1 MKNLKDLVRPNVW
14 NMKPYSSARDEFQG
28 NASVFLDANEN
39 PFNRPYNRYPDPLQW
54 ELKKKIAEIKG
65 VKRESIFLGN
75 GSDEPIDLIIRAF
88 CEPSIDSIVSIAP
101 SYGMYEVAANVNNV
115 EFRKIKLD
123 EKFDLDTDS
132 LLEAANDWVKV
143 IFLCS
148 PNNPTG
154 NNLSR
159 DRLYKVLNTFQGIVV
174 IDEAYADFSIEPSFL
189 GELDKFPNLIV
200 LQTMSKAWGAAG
212 IRLGMAFA
220 SPEIIAILNKI
231 KYPYNVNLLTQERAL
246 YMLENK
252 EQMEKQ
258 LRSILSERIRLQAA
272 LPELNCVRKIY
283 PTDANF
289 ILVEVTNADT
299 IYKNLVRQGIIVRNR
314 TNVTM
319 CNGCLRITVGK
330 PDENDALLEALEKN
344 VKIYEM
350 KRALFIDRDGTL
362 VIEPPVDYQLDSLE
376 KLVFYPKVFRNLY
389 FIRKQ
394 LDFEFVMVTNQDGLG
409 TDSFP
414 EDTFWPAHDKMLKTL
429 EGEGIRFDDILID
442 RSFPEENSPN
452 RKPRTGM
459 LGRYLSG
466 EYDLANSYVI
476 GDRLTDMQL
485 AANLGAKGIWL
496 RPDDDEARQLLTENT
511 AISPA

>member
-1 MKNLKDLVRPNVW
+1 MKDLKDLVRPNVW

-54 ELKKKIAEIKG
+54 ELKKKIAELKG

-115 EFRKIKLD
+115 EFWKIKLD

-174 IDEAYADFSIEPSFL
+174 IDEAYVDFSIEPSFL

-246 YMLENK
+246 YVLENK
-252 EQMEKQ
+252 ERMEDQ
-258 LRSILSERIRLQAA
+258 LRSILSERIRLQTA

-299 IYKNLVRQGIIVRNR
+299 VYKNLVRQGIIVRNR

-330 PDENDALLEALEKN
+330 PGENDALLEAL
-344 VKIYEM
+344 
-350 KRALFIDRDGTL
+350 KR
-362 VIEPPVDYQLDSLE
+362 
-376 KLVFYPKVFRNLY
+376 
-389 FIRKQ
+389 
-394 LDFEFVMVTNQDGLG
+394 M
-409 TDSFP
+409 
-414 EDTFWPAHDKMLKTL
+414 
-429 EGEGIRFDDILID
+429 
-442 RSFPEENSPN
+442 
-452 RKPRTGM
+452 
-459 LGRYLSG
+459 
-466 EYDLANSYVI
+466 
-476 GDRLTDMQL
+476 
-485 AANLGAKGIWL
+485 
-496 RPDDDEARQLLTENT
+496 
-511 AISPA
+511 

>member
-1 MKNLKDLVRPNVW
+1 MKDLKNLVRPNVW

-88 CEPSIDSIVSIAP
+88 CEPSIDSVVSIDP

-132 LLEAANDWVKV
+132 LLEAADDWVKV

-174 IDEAYADFSIEPSFL
+174 IDEAYVDFSIEPSFL

-212 IRLGMAFA
+212 IRLGMAFDQISVQCKSA
-220 SPEIIAILNKI
+220 DSGTCLVYA
-231 KYPYNVNLLTQERAL
+231 R
-246 YMLENK
+246 
-252 EQMEKQ
+252 KQ
-258 LRSILSERIRLQAA
+258 G
-272 LPELNCVRKIY
+272 
-283 PTDANF
+283 TD
-289 ILVEVTNADT
+289 
-299 IYKNLVRQGIIVRNR
+299 
-314 TNVTM
+314 
-319 CNGCLRITVGK
+319 GK
-330 PDENDALLEALEKN
+330 PTSFDPL
-344 VKIYEM
+344 
-350 KRALFIDRDGTL
+350 R
-362 VIEPPVDYQLDSLE
+362 
-376 KLVFYPKVFRNLY
+376 
-389 FIRKQ
+389 
-394 LDFEFVMVTNQDGLG
+394 
-409 TDSFP
+409 TDSFADRITGVELRAQDLSYGCKLYP
-414 EDTFWPAHDKMLKTL
+414 GRCDK
-429 EGEGIRFDDILID
+429 R
-442 RSFPEENSPN
+442 
-452 RKPRTGM
+452 
-459 LGRYLSG
+459 RYGL
-466 EYDLANSYVI
+466 
-476 GDRLTDMQL
+476 
-485 AANLGAKGIWL
+485 
-496 RPDDDEARQLLTENT
+496 
-511 AISPA
+511 

>member
-1 MKNLKDLVRPNVW
+1 MKDLKDLVRPNVW

-174 IDEAYADFSIEPSFL
+174 IDEAYVDFSIEPSFL
-189 GELDKFPNLIV
+189 GELEKFPNLIV

-258 LRSILSERIRLQAA
+258 LRQYLANDTASFGRSVRSVIDGTEYYLVASTRMDGVHIVDKGFHRLMHAADSFIDGMLDDTFVATQSFERTIHIVIQFL
-272 LPELNCVRKIY
+272 
-283 PTDANF
+283 
-289 ILVEVTNADT
+289 LVE
-299 IYKNLVRQGIIVRNR
+299 
-314 TNVTM
+314 M
-319 CNGCLRITVGK
+319 
-330 PDENDALLEALEKN
+330 
-344 VKIYEM
+344 
-350 KRALFIDRDGTL
+350 
-362 VIEPPVDYQLDSLE
+362 
-376 KLVFYPKVFRNLY
+376 
-389 FIRKQ
+389 
-394 LDFEFVMVTNQDGLG
+394 
-409 TDSFP
+409 
-414 EDTFWPAHDKMLKTL
+414 
-429 EGEGIRFDDILID
+429 
-442 RSFPEENSPN
+442 
-452 RKPRTGM
+452 
-459 LGRYLSG
+459 
-466 EYDLANSYVI
+466 
-476 GDRLTDMQL
+476 
-485 AANLGAKGIWL
+485 
-496 RPDDDEARQLLTENT
+496 
-511 AISPA
+511 

>member
-1 MKNLKDLVRPNVW
+1 
-14 NMKPYSSARDEFQG
+14 
-28 NASVFLDANEN
+28 
-39 PFNRPYNRYPDPLQW
+39 
-54 ELKKKIAEIKG
+54 
-65 VKRESIFLGN
+65 
-75 GSDEPIDLIIRAF
+75 
-88 CEPSIDSIVSIAP
+88 
-101 SYGMYEVAANVNNV
+101 MYEVAANVNNV

-174 IDEAYADFSIEPSFL
+174 IDEAYVDFSIEPSFL
-189 GELDKFPNLIV
+189 SELDKFPNLIV

-330 PDENDALLEALEKN
+330 SDENDALLEALK
-344 VKIYEM
+344 
-350 KRALFIDRDGTL
+350 
-362 VIEPPVDYQLDSLE
+362 
-376 KLVFYPKVFRNLY
+376 
-389 FIRKQ
+389 
-394 LDFEFVMVTNQDGLG
+394 
-409 TDSFP
+409 
-414 EDTFWPAHDKMLKTL
+414 KM
-429 EGEGIRFDDILID
+429 
-442 RSFPEENSPN
+442 
-452 RKPRTGM
+452 
-459 LGRYLSG
+459 
-466 EYDLANSYVI
+466 
-476 GDRLTDMQL
+476 
-485 AANLGAKGIWL
+485 
-496 RPDDDEARQLLTENT
+496 
-511 AISPA
+511 